1 MLIVFRMNWG
11 YDFIL
16 GFVIFVSEI
25 GLFFSIDVWIVILI
39 FVGFVFMNINFLNM
53 ELEGKL

>member
-11 YDFIL
+11 CDFIL

-39 FVGFVFMNINFLNM
+39 FVGFVFMNISFLNM

>member
-11 YDFIL
+11 CDFIS

>member
-1 MLIVFRMNWG
+1 MNWG
-11 YDFIL
+11 CDFIL